1 MLFTILKKYIWVVNL
16 FLLTGLAYVAAV
28 TVNQKIEGIVI
39 SSPGAAAS
47 QKFSPP
53 EKSLSN
59 EPHVRHPLSYYQ
71 IILTRNIFGIENLSE
86 EGGHGESHEA
96 LPDTT
101 LNIVLLGTITN
112 PDSPSVAIIKNPDNN
127 KVNGYRSGEQIDIIQ
142 SEKVNLI
149 EVMNCKA
156 VIQRSRTGRET
167 IKCKNLGEA
176 ASASASVPASGR
188 RSTGSARLTKN
199 KRTGDSNS
207 TDGISKVGENEY
219 EVSREML
226 EDVLSDP
233 TNIVQQARVIPQSDG
248 LRFFGI
254 RSNSIFWKIGI
265 KNGDTL
271 HRINNVDLNDVERA
285 LGVFEEL
292 RSQSYFTIDFTRA
305 GKQYTYQYTVK

>member
-1 MLFTILKKYIWVVNL
+1 MFVTILKKYVWVVNL
-16 FLLTGLAYVAAV
+16 LLLTGLAYVTAF

-39 SSPGAAAS
+39 SPGAVAS
-47 QKFSPP
+47 QKFSQP
-53 EKSLSN
+53 ERSLGN
-59 EPHVRHPLSYYQ
+59 EGRARHPLSYYKV
-71 IILTRNIFGIENLSE
+71 ILTRNIFGIASLSE
-86 EGGHGESHEA
+86 DNGPRESHEA
-96 LPDTT
+96 FPDTT
-101 LNIVLLGTITN
+101 LNIVLLGTIIN
-112 PDSPSVAIIKNPDNN
+112 PDSSSVAIIKNPDNN
-127 KVNGYRSGEQIDIIQ
+127 KVNGYHGGESIDIIK
-142 SEKVNLI
+142 SEKVDLI
-149 EVMNCKA
+149 QVMNCKA
-156 VIQRSRTGRET
+156 VIQRERTGRET
-167 IKCKNLGEA
+167 IKCKNLGET
-176 ASASASVPASGR
+176 ASASSVPTSSGKSTNVS
-188 RSTGSARLTKN
+188 RSSRSS
-199 KRTGDSNS
+199 RSRDSKS
-207 TDGISKVGENEY
+207 TDGISKVGDNEY

-292 RSQSYFTIDFTRA
+292 RNQSSFTIDFTRA